1 MSNYS
6 KYKDRTP
13 EETVEL
19 IKSILNDIG
28 LSPVLKWNDD
38 AYDGAKSC
46 RVSLYPTKLGTN
58 GKGTDKKYSEA
69 SGFAE
74 LMERLNNSL
83 ITLRDKRDSYTKEAG
98 FNVFPDEKMI
108 SIYDIISNPDPY
120 MSYFFE
126 AMCLSEIGSQVEF
139 LQFMSRIL
147 GYENDM
153 LLCVPFADPLNDRV
167 VYLPIDI
174 VHMICGSNGMA
185 AGNTL
190 IEAMVQGMSEVFER
204 AASRVLLDGKTVPP
218 KIPEEEI
225 KKYSFYHLI
234 EEVHREG
241 KYRITLYDV
250 SLDRGWPVTGLM
262 ISDLETGRFG
272 FKLGAHPSFAV
283 SIERTLTEALQG
295 RNMEHFAN
303 ICVVGSPEQARGYH
317 NYPNVGKT
325 GDGIYPYTM
334 FRGTPDWEYRP
345 WTRWDGLDNRGFLA
359 EMLKLLK
366 AEGFQPLFRDCSF
379 LGFPSCFIVIPGFSG
394 LFPTG
399 KMAYRGMI
407 SANKAVVSFDRFPD
421 VTEEEEKRILNVI
434 RFKEYSVIENQI
446 AFISGRQ
453 LSEKYNAFR
462 IAAYIALKHGEYS
475 LSGHYFNNMSVIASA
490 DEDKEFYSAMH
501 RYCRLIEKGASHEN
515 ALDVIKLLCRDEIV
529 KRVSEDT
536 GDISHVMQRNFPKM
550 NCYDCANCQLNGTE
564 CDYPAVREVIIKSF
578 KGMKKENASQEK
590 LLDELKEIYGREY

>member
-28 LSPVLKWNDD
+28 LSPVLNWNDD

-225 KKYSFYHLI
+225 KKYSLYHLI
-234 EEVHREG
+234 EEVHTVLHYMM
-241 KYRITLYDV
+241 YR
-250 SLDRGWPVTGLM
+250 W
-262 ISDLETGRFG
+262 
-272 FKLGAHPSFAV
+272 
-283 SIERTLTEALQG
+283 TEAG
-295 RNMEHFAN
+295 R
-303 ICVVGSPEQARGYH
+303 
-317 NYPNVGKT
+317 
-325 GDGIYPYTM
+325 
-334 FRGTPDWEYRP
+334 
-345 WTRWDGLDNRGFLA
+345 
-359 EMLKLLK
+359 
-366 AEGFQPLFRDCSF
+366 
-379 LGFPSCFIVIPGFSG
+379 
-394 LFPTG
+394 
-399 KMAYRGMI
+399 
-407 SANKAVVSFDRFPD
+407 
-421 VTEEEEKRILNVI
+421 
-434 RFKEYSVIENQI
+434 
-446 AFISGRQ
+446 
-453 LSEKYNAFR
+453 
-462 IAAYIALKHGEYS
+462 
-475 LSGHYFNNMSVIASA
+475 
-490 DEDKEFYSAMH
+490 
-501 RYCRLIEKGASHEN
+501 
-515 ALDVIKLLCRDEIV
+515 
-529 KRVSEDT
+529 
-536 GDISHVMQRNFPKM
+536 
-550 NCYDCANCQLNGTE
+550 
-564 CDYPAVREVIIKSF
+564 
-578 KGMKKENASQEK
+578 
-590 LLDELKEIYGREY
+590 